1 MHGQLVHT
9 AADVCLFTEMPEAGH
24 GHQDSLC
31 IRAPQEGV
39 ETHLQLGLSLSADGD
54 ETALC
59 GTLLQNNET

>member
-9 AADVCLFTEMPEAGH
+9 AADVRLLTEMPEAGH
-24 GHQDSLC
+24 GHQHSLC
-31 IRAPQEGV
+31 VRAPQEGV
-39 ETHLQLGLSLSADGD
+39 ETHLQLGLSLSADGY